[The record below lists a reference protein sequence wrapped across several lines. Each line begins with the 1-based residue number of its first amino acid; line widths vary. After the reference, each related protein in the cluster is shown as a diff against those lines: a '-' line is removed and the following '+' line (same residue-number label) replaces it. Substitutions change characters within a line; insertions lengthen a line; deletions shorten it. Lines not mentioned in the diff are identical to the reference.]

1 MKFLF
6 ALLMKTR
13 KDWAASALGGVLLAI
28 AAIVTVNKYFGPLEI
43 LGAKSG
49 LVFSQDELYSAR
61 QAARRATDELEG
73 FLRYSRHRNDWNRY
87 LQLGELHRQLDY
99 EGDVERLREI
109 LDLFSQPHSGLEMP
123 EFANVRFALSTY
135 LKMLEHSAEPVERVE
150 PLERA
155 PIGRAEYLAGRRRRL
170 R

>member
-6 ALLMKTR
+6 GLLMKTR
-13 KDWAASALGGVLLAI
+13 KDWAVSALGGVLLAL

-43 LGAKSG
+43 LGAKSDV
-49 LVFSQDELYSAR
+49 VFSADELYSAR

-73 FLRYSRHRNDWNRY
+73 FLRDSPHRRDWNRF
-87 LQLGELHRQLDY
+87 LQLAELHRQLDY
-99 EGDVERLREI
+99 EADVKRLREI
-109 LDLFSQPHSGLEMP
+109 LDQFSQHHSGLEMR

-135 LKMLEHSAEPVERVE
+135 LKMLEHSDEPVERVE
-150 PLERA
+150 PIER
-155 PIGRAEYLAGRRRRL
+155 IEHVAGHRRQL